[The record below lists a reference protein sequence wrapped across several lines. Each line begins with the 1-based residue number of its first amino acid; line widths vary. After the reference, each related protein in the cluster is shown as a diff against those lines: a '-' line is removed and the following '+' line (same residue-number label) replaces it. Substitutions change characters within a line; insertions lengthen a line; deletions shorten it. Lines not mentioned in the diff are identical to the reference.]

1 MDMDSI
7 DASSWAWV
15 PPTKTVDW
23 RGNRVTEKEGMALK
37 HLFDD
42 LQNYFGQP
50 DGEPNVTL
58 TISRL
63 HQEDDDETD

>member
-1 MDMDSI
+1 MDSI
-7 DASSWAWV
+7 NASAWAWV
-15 PPTKTVDW
+15 PPRKTVDW

-50 DGEPNVTL
+50 DGNQT
-58 TISRL
+58 
-63 HQEDDDETD
+63 